1 MRTLVTSTL
10 VRCRVAWVR
19 LGGRIHTREQPADSI
34 GLTEY
39 HADGQV
45 GEAWACSQSRL
56 QEQGLASPSSHV
68 NAPAPGRPRAIVE
81 LVRGRLSPSLLNAIS
96 SPNLYL
102 PEISRTQ
109 ARQTVRS
116 LRR

>member
-10 VRCRVAWVR
+10 VRCCVAWLR

-102 PEISRTQ
+102 PEISRT
-109 ARQTVRS
+109 RQTIRT